1 MSFVASAPRVLILAF
16 SNWIGAPRLPKAFRR
31 AGFHVTTFAFAGLL
45 MQRSQSV
52 DEALQVSDSA
62 SSDELIQALL
72 DAIERSRADFVVP
85 TDDTAILL
93 LHAAALVAE
102 RAGKTGKLLE
112 TLALSLGET
121 KQLAT
126 LRSRKLTAAVA
137 ERASVQQPRHAN
149 VFSEAD
155 ALAFAA
161 AAGYPVV
168 LKEEESQAGFG
179 VFICKSE
186 AELKLAL
193 LRSSQNPAV
202 FSAGLLAQSFV
213 EGRTAMRVVV
223 ALRGRVLGGL
233 SAIKLETWPR
243 STGPSTCVEL
253 IEHPGMKASAAAMV
267 EALGYSGFASFDF
280 MLDGEGQAQLIE
292 LNPRPTPITHLGE
305 RFGSCLCR
313 HLHGALT
320 GTGSSLGEPQGLPS
334 KVALFPQ
341 EWVRDQRS
349 PHLVPGVFHDVPWDE
364 PDLVE
369 AYVSFGRAQMRYA
382 LYRLADLRNDAL
394 RTKLAELETSQQ

>member
-1 MSFVASAPRVLILAF
+1 
-16 SNWIGAPRLPKAFRR
+16 
-31 AGFHVTTFAFAGLL
+31 

-52 DEALQVSDSA
+52 DEALVVSESA
-62 SSDELIQALL
+62 SAEELVSALL
-72 DAIERSRADFVVP
+72 DAIERSRADIVVP
-85 TDDTAILL
+85 TDDTTILL
-93 LHAAALVAE
+93 LHTAALAAE
-102 RAGKTGKLLE
+102 RAGKAGKLLE
-112 TLALSLGET
+112 TLAVSLGET
-121 KQLAT
+121 KQLST
-126 LRSRKLTAAVA
+126 LRSRKLTAAIA
-137 ERASVQQPRHAN
+137 ERAGVPQPRHAN

-155 ALAFAA
+155 ALAFANA
-161 AAGYPVV
+161 SGYPLV

-223 ALRGRVLGGL
+223 AQRGRVLGGL

-253 IEHPGMKASAAAMV
+253 IEHAEMKASAAAMI

-280 MLDGEGQAQLIE
+280 MLDGHGRAHLIE
-292 LNPRPTPITHLGE
+292 LNPRPTPIAHLGE

-313 HLHGALT
+313 HLYGALT
-320 GTGSSLGEPQGLPS
+320 GGASTLGEPQGLPS
-334 KVALFPQ
+334 KVVLFPQ

-349 PHLVPGVFHDVPWDE
+349 PHLVPDVFHDVPWDE

-369 AYVSFGRAQMRYA
+369 AYVNFGRAQMRYA
-382 LYRLADLRNDAL
+382 QYRQADARNDAL
-394 RTKLAELETSQQ
+394 RSKLVELETGQT